1 MKHEINAQ
9 SLAKLKKEYLANPK
23 NTVVRHALSKTKIS
37 DLVYVDNAQVDTV
50 QKFNIEVKSLPV
62 CNQRQSGRCWIFAG
76 LNVIREK
83 IAKEIN
89 CPNFELSQNYISLY
103 DKIEKCNWAMEVL
116 ISMKD
121 RDIDDREL
129 KFILSCP
136 VGDGGQWDMFVSLV
150 DKYGLMPKDAHFEN
164 AQSNSTMFSNRLI
177 NTTLRQ
183 FAAAV
188 HNKSDKEVEALRDE
202 YLVKFYNLLSNCF
215 GVPAEKFEFSYI
227 DKDGKFHE
235 EGEYTPVEFAE
246 KFHIKEYLSNMQSIV
261 NAPTSDKEYLKTYT
275 IKYLGN
281 VVGGKKVI
289 HLNLEMPRVEE
300 LIINQLKDGKVVWF
314 GSDVGYYGDRTSG
327 TWDISMFDYK
337 TPFDMDYEMDKAES
351 MDYLVSAMNH
361 AMVITGV
368 QLDKAGKPVRWKIE
382 NSWGADV
389 GDKGYFVMSERFFE
403 KYVYQAVVEKDYLNE
418 KELAALKEEPV
429 ELKPWDPLGT
439 LAD

>member
-164 AQSNSTMFSNRLI
+164 TQSNSTMFSNRLI

-227 DKDGKFHE
+227 DKDGKLHE

-289 HLNLEMPRVEE
+289 HLNLEMSRVEE
-300 LIINQLKDGKVVWF
+300 LIIDQLKDGKVVWF

-418 KELAALKEEPV
+418 KELAALKDEPV

>member
-50 QKFNIEVKSLPV
+50 QKFNVEVKSLPV

-227 DKDGKFHE
+227 DKDGKLHE

-289 HLNLEMPRVEE
+289 HLNLEMSRVEE

-327 TWDISMFDYK
+327 TWDINMFDYK

>member
-50 QKFNIEVKSLPV
+50 QKFNVEVKSLPV

-227 DKDGKFHE
+227 DKDGKLHE

-327 TWDISMFDYK
+327 TWDINMFDYK

>member
-227 DKDGKFHE
+227 DKDGKLHE

-289 HLNLEMPRVEE
+289 HLNLEMSRVEE

-314 GSDVGYYGDRTSG
+314 GSDVGYYGDRSSG

-368 QLDKAGKPVRWKIE
+368 QLNKAGKPVRWKIE

>member
-23 NTVVRHALSKTKIS
+23 NTLVRHALSKTKIN

-227 DKDGKFHE
+227 DKDGKLHE

-289 HLNLEMPRVEE
+289 HLNLEMSRVEE